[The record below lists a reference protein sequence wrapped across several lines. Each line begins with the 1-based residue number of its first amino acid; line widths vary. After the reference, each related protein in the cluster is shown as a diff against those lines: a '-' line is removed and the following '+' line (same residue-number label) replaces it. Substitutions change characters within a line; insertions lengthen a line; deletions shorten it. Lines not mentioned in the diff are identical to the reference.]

1 MISRTEAV
9 VATIVRPQAQTDGR
23 GDPSP
28 TVYGKRT
35 VRCIRGESFLIMSGK
50 IDGFLRRTSQRDEGV
65 LFVRRGEAAWLCG
78 ERRNFKERRAQIWL
92 CYLGAFWMNL

>member
-1 MISRTEAV
+1 MISRTDAV

-35 VRCIRGESFLIMSGK
+35 VRCICGESFLIISGK
-50 IDGFLRRTSQRDEGV
+50 IDVFLRRTSQRDEGV

-78 ERRNFKERRAQIWL
+78 ERRNFSGKEGVKWP
-92 CYLGAFWMNL
+92 